1 MIISKNKGFQSLFCL
16 FLLFIIS
23 LNTLAA
29 KQITIMLYGD
39 SLMAGYGLNQNE
51 NLSSAL
57 AAKFSLKETAVLII
71 NASVSGNTTSNGL
84 ARLDWSL
91 GESPN
96 IVILCLGAN
105 DMLRGIDP
113 KYIKENLNTMISKI
127 NESGSKVVL
136 AGMRSPKSMGGIYQQ
151 RFDQMYREIAEEHDL
166 TFMPFLLE
174 GIALEKKYLQNDYKH
189 PNALGIQVMANNL
202 YPYILE
208 SMNLL
213 EVSLQN

>member
-57 AAKFSLKETAVLII
+57 AAKFGLKETAVLII

-127 NESGSKVVL
+127 NESGSKVIL

-213 EVSLQN
+213 

>member
-57 AAKFSLKETAVLII
+57 TAKFNLKETAVLII

-113 KYIKENLNTMISKI
+113 KYIMENLNTMISKI
-127 NESGSKVVL
+127 NESGSKVIL

-189 PNALGIQVMANNL
+189 PNALGIQMMANNL

-213 EVSLQN
+213 

>member
-1 MIISKNKGFQSLFCL
+1 MIISKNKGLQSLFCL

-57 AAKFSLKETAVLII
+57 TTKFNLKETAVLII

-127 NESGSKVVL
+127 NESGSKVIL

-213 EVSLQN
+213 

>member
-1 MIISKNKGFQSLFCL
+1 MIISKNKAFQSLFCL

-29 KQITIMLYGD
+29 RQIKIVLYGD

-57 AAKFSLKETAVLII
+57 AAKFSLEETAVLII

-113 KYIKENLNTMISKI
+113 KYISENLNTMILKI
-127 NESGSKVVL
+127 NESGSKVILV
-136 AGMRSPKSMGGIYQQ
+136 GMRSPKSMGGIYQQ
-151 RFDQMYREIAEEHDL
+151 RFDQIYKEMAEEHGL

-208 SMNLL
+208 STDINY
-213 EVSLQN
+213 

>member
-57 AAKFSLKETAVLII
+57 AAKFSLEETAVLII

-127 NESGSKVVL
+127 NESGSKVIL

-213 EVSLQN
+213 

>member
-23 LNTLAA
+23 LNTLAT

-57 AAKFSLKETAVLII
+57 AAKFSPEETAVLII

-127 NESGSKVVL
+127 NESGSKVIL

-213 EVSLQN
+213 

>member
-57 AAKFSLKETAVLII
+57 TAKFNLKETAVLII

-113 KYIKENLNTMISKI
+113 KYIRENLNTMISKI
-127 NESGSKVVL
+127 NESGSKVIL

-151 RFDQMYREIAEEHDL
+151 RFDQMYKEIAEEHEL

-213 EVSLQN
+213 